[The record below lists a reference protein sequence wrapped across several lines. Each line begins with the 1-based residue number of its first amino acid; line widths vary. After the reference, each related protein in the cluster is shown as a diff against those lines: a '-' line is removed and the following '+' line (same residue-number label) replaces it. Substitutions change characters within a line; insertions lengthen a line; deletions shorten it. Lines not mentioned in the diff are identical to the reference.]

1 MVVVSRHVHID
12 APVERVFALMA
23 DPAARAR
30 LNPVTQ
36 PIRVEIE
43 DGGPLRAG
51 STIHFRMQT
60 SNRIVDYRTRV
71 REFEQN
77 RLIVSLSETAVPFEI
92 RIETVSENGGTRLT
106 QTESFEPT
114 DEMLREALPEDETGA
129 IMRVAYQLA
138 LLLDLDTARRIRA
151 RQEEALA
158 QKLGRNLERWLEAIR
173 AHLEK
178 QKLNGQD

>member
-36 PIRVEIE
+36 PIRVGIE

-92 RIETVSENGGTRLT
+92 RIETEPENSGTRVD

-114 DEMLREALPEDETGA
+114 DEMLREALPDNETNA
-129 IMRVAYQLA
+129 IMQVAYRLA
-138 LLLDLDTARRIRA
+138 LLFDLDTARRFRA
-151 RQEEALA
+151 RQEEMLA

-178 QKLNGQD
+178 NNGQDY

>member
-36 PIRVEIE
+36 PIRVEVE

-92 RIETVSENGGTRLT
+92 RIETAPEDSGARLT
-106 QTESFEPT
+106 QTESFEPS
-114 DEMLREALPEDETGA
+114 DEMLGGLAEGETERWL
-129 IMRVAYQLA
+129 MRVLVPLMAFIDTDYA
-138 LLLDLDTARRIRA
+138 LRMRR
-151 RQEEALA
+151 RQEELLEQRLA
-158 QKLGRNLERWLEAIR
+158 ANLERWLEAIR
-173 AHLEK
+173 THLEK
-178 QKLNGQD
+178 TNPV

>member
-1 MVVVSRHVHID
+1 
-12 APVERVFALMA
+12 
-23 DPAARAR
+23 
-30 LNPVTQ
+30 
-36 PIRVEIE
+36 IRVGIE

-92 RIETVSENGGTRLT
+92 RIETAPENGGTHLA

-114 DEMLREALPEDETGA
+114 DEMLREALPGDKTSA
-129 IMRVAYQLA
+129 VMRVAYQLA
-138 LLLDLDTARRIRA
+138 LLLDLDTARRFRA
-151 RQEEALA
+151 RQEELLA

-173 AHLEK
+173 VHLEK
-178 QKLNGQD
+178 TKD